1 MPDESGMI
9 FPSIAQLFDQTP
21 SDDSDSNQIKPS
33 ISKSNLNRNRI
44 NIIDKRPKRKRDK
57 IVIVQRQIVEVNRG
71 M

>member
-1 MPDESGMI
+1 M
-9 FPSIAQLFDQTP
+9 P
-21 SDDSDSNQIKPS
+21 SDDSYSNQIKPS

-57 IVIVQRQIVEVNRG
+57 LVIVQRQIVEVNRG